1 VALVLAMKRVAQGM
15 TRVRAVIRSRYFPVS
30 LCIMFGDA
38 SSAIESHTRSPAILF
53 LDRWL
58 FVSIPVRGRNDVDA
72 FPASLGCI
80 DILGASRSGGRRD
93 EEEVV
98 HDGEF
103 AN

>member
-1 VALVLAMKRVAQGM
+1 MLAVG
-15 TRVRAVIRSRYFPVS
+15 
-30 LCIMFGDA
+30 
-38 SSAIESHTRSPAILF
+38 SSTIGSHTRSPAILF
-53 LDRWL
+53 SDRWL

-72 FPASLGCI
+72 FPARLGCI